1 MTIIWGTEENGI
13 APDEGEGIG
22 SLYRPLGEYC
32 LCGSVY
38 VILYYNGP
46 GMYEIILNT
55 PWNDY
60 TLGKHTTKTDA
71 KKHFMRLVSASVDDD
86 SIISDEYTISITRRK
101 GERPQRIEDVVYDA
115 VSGTLKKAIVD
126 ELLSASRTVHITYD
140 KEGDYCPDWK

>member
-71 KKHFMRLVSASVDDD
+71 KKHFMRLVSSAVEEDAL
-86 SIISDEYTISITRRK
+86 IQDEYGITVCRRK
-101 GERPQRIEDVVYDA
+101 GEKTKNIEDVIYDA
-115 VSGTLKKAIVD
+115 VSGTLKKAIDD
-126 ELLSASRTVHITYD
+126 ELLSVSRTIRIRYD
-140 KEGDYCPDWK
+140 GES